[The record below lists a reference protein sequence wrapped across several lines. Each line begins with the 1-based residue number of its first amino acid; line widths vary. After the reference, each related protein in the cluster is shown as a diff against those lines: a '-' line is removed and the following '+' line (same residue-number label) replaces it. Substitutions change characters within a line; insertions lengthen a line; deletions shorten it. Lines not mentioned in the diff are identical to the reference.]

1 MILKLM
7 YLQHPKLYP
16 FKFHHPLLLSSF
28 SMPLYPE
35 LEPYNTFFHKV
46 SEIHSLYVEESGNPN
61 GKPVV
66 FLHGGPGGGTSGLD
80 RRYFNPDLYRIVLF
94 DQRGAGLS
102 TPTACLEEN
111 DTWSLVSDIESIRKR
126 LNIDKWIVF
135 GGSWGSTLSL
145 AYAQTHPSVVKGLIL
160 RGIFMLRPSELKW
173 FYQEGAHNIFPDYWD
188 GYLAPIPVEERG
200 DLIAAYHKRL
210 TSSDPAIQLEAAKA
224 WSTWECATSKLN
236 PNEEMI
242 SKASEDK
249 WSLAFAR
256 IECHYFFNKGFF
268 SSDSF
273 LLENMHKIRHIPG
286 VIVQGRYDV
295 VCPAISAW
303 DVKKEWPEA
312 TLHITPNSGHSATE
326 KETTE
331 LLVAAA
337 DKFST
342 L

>member
-1 MILKLM
+1 
-7 YLQHPKLYP
+7 
-16 FKFHHPLLLSSF
+16 
-28 SMPLYPE
+28 MPLYPE
-35 LEPYNTFFHKV
+35 LEPYNTFFHEV

-126 LNIDKWIVF
+126 LNIDKC
-135 GGSWGSTLSL
+135 
-145 AYAQTHPSVVKGLIL
+145 VVKGLIL

-210 TSSDPAIQLEAAKA
+210 TSSDPAIQLEAAKV
-224 WSTWECATSKLN
+224 T
-236 PNEEMI
+236 I
-242 SKASEDK
+242 
-249 WSLAFAR
+249 F
-256 IECHYFFNKGFF
+256 
-268 SSDSF
+268 
-273 LLENMHKIRHIPG
+273 
-286 VIVQGRYDV
+286 
-295 VCPAISAW
+295 
-303 DVKKEWPEA
+303 
-312 TLHITPNSGHSATE
+312 
-326 KETTE
+326 
-331 LLVAAA
+331 
-337 DKFST
+337 
-342 L
+342 